1 MEKQI
6 EEMAKIMLEE
16 SQKANVE
23 PVLEIEG
30 KEIVLGEI
38 ITKILDNILEQA
50 FIPFLAEIL
59 YKQGYTKQEQGEWKM
74 VKYPLTKCS
83 NCDVVRNCEKDT
95 GWKYCPH
102 CGAKMK
108 GN

>member
-6 EEMAKIMLEE
+6 EKIVEEMANEVCPN
-16 SQKANVE
+16 NVSE
-23 PVLEIEG
+23 LCASGRCSKLWECPF
-30 KEIVLGEI
+30 
-38 ITKILDNILEQA
+38 NIHT
-50 FIPFLAEIL
+50 IEIL
-59 YKQGYTKQEQGEWKM
+59 AKQGYRKQEQGEWKM